1 MYTFMKKDV
10 DTTQKTIFHGSEQII
25 KKPRFH
31 GGDPH
36 NDYGHGL
43 YCTESEALA
52 MEWAVTREH
61 DGYANA
67 YRIRTDGLS
76 VLEINKECSLMNWM
90 AILLKYRTFNL
101 DSTLSRSAFRYILDN
116 FLIDLEPYDI
126 LTGYRAD
133 DSYFSFAQDFLNNT
147 ISYEQL
153 GWAMRLGYLG
163 DQFVIRSKAA
173 FSRLEFLHAAPA
185 LREKWLPG
193 KELRDQAARNM
204 YLHSDRMGFHH
215 GELYIIEMLDKEMK
229 NDDPRLR

>member
-1 MYTFMKKDV
+1 M
-10 DTTQKTIFHGSEQII
+10 QKTIFHGSEQII

-31 GGDPH
+31 GGNPH
-36 NDYGHGL
+36 NDYGYGF
-43 YCTESEALA
+43 YCTESEELA

-67 YRIRTDGLS
+67 YRINTEGLS
-76 VLEINKECSLMNWM
+76 ILELNNNCSLMNWM
-90 AILLKYRTFNL
+90 AILLKNRTFNL
-101 DSTLSRSAFRYILDN
+101 DSVLSRSAFQYILEN
-116 FLIDLEPYDI
+116 FSIDLEPFDI
-126 LTGYRAD
+126 VIGYRAD

-173 FSRLEFLHAAPA
+173 FTRLEFLHAAPA
-185 LREKWLPG
+185 LRERWLPG
-193 KELRDQAARNM
+193 KELRDQTARSM
-204 YLHSDRMGFHH
+204 YLHSDRMGFHR
-215 GELYIIEMLDKEMK
+215 GELYIIEMMDKEMK

>member
-1 MYTFMKKDV
+1 MYYLERKEV
-10 DTTQKTIFHGSEQII
+10 VATQRTIFHGSEQII
-25 KKPRFH
+25 KKPHFH
-31 GGDPH
+31 GGNPH
-36 NDYGHGL
+36 NDYGF

-61 DGYANA
+61 DGYSNA
-67 YRIRTDGLS
+67 YRICTDELR
-76 VLEINKECSLMNWM
+76 VLELNKDCSLMNWM
-90 AILLKYRTFNL
+90 AILLKNRTFNL
-101 DSTLSRSAFRYILDN
+101 DSALSRSAFRYILDN

-163 DQFVIRSKAA
+163 DQFVIRSRAA

-193 KELRDQAARNM
+193 KELRDQTARNM